1 MACSPDINMP
11 VCPQPH
17 AWTIQT
23 VRWFSTSCSVPL
35 IASISST
42 PASQVQQRLSFRE
55 FKNIYLLCV
64 YVWYVAIVILQGSN
78 LFIFCHY
85 LYPFSCASL
94 SGVYNYQV
102 EEDIS
107 KLKVSVNS
115 LLQEYNLNVNIKD
128 DYIHEL

>member
-1 MACSPDINMP
+1 MP

-23 VRWFSTSCSVPL
+23 ARWFSTLCSVPL

-64 YVWYVAIVILQGSN
+64 YVWHVAIVILQGSN
-78 LFIFCHY
+78 LFIFCRY
-85 LYPFSCASL
+85 LYPFSCASS